1 MVVRVWLELYAK
13 VPSSCCRRWNG
24 ETCCR
29 SWSGLSLAC
38 LPPRWLPTN
47 HKPIISMIE
56 STVDPSGAHGIAMKS
71 IQDVSFHYWL
81 WHWANIWRPQP
92 RSLVHLTI
100 CERKNDL
107 IEKKENKKD

>member
-1 MVVRVWLELYAK
+1 MVVRVWLELSAK
-13 VPSSCCRRWNG
+13 VPSSCCRRRNG